1 MNGDKYKK
9 NFCRISDDVKLA
21 KGVQIFGFVNLYGCS
36 IGENTKIGVF
46 VEIQKNAKVG
56 RNVKVSSHSFICEGV
71 TIEDD
76 CFVGH
81 GVKFINDKYPRAA
94 IAGRMVNDS
103 DWKAVPTLVRKGT
116 SIGTNAT
123 IMCGIE
129 IGENAII
136 GAGAVVTKDVKAK
149 TVVAGNPARVLKKI
163 SSEKVFR
170 ALTKEKI

>member
-94 IAGRMVNDS
+94 IAYKTIIFYGYAFTNKRM
-103 DWKAVPTLVRKGT
+103 
-116 SIGTNAT
+116 
-123 IMCGIE
+123 
-129 IGENAII
+129 
-136 GAGAVVTKDVKAK
+136 
-149 TVVAGNPARVLKKI
+149 
-163 SSEKVFR
+163 
-170 ALTKEKI
+170 